1 VNEKHVQAINDY
13 YVSHVNWLIHRGRD
27 DQIDA
32 VADEYERDLSALRDG
47 SARRPSDEEPGQ
59 AA

>member
-1 VNEKHVQAINDY
+1 VNEKHVQAIHDH
-13 YVSHVNWLIHRGRD
+13 YVSHVNWLIHSGRD

-32 VADEYERDLSALRDG
+32 VADEYERDLSILRSR
-47 SARRPSDEEPGQ
+47 SAQQHSDEEPGQ